1 MKIVMIAV
9 LIVSSISLILVL
21 IRNRYSLEWIRRLA
35 LHLILAAIGLY
46 AINYS
51 GLIDG
56 WEVPLN
62 FATIGTVMVLGIPGI
77 ALIVGL
83 RYTLF

>member
-1 MKIVMIAV
+1 MKGIMLAV
-9 LIVSSISLILVL
+9 LIVSSLSLILVL
-21 IRNRYSLEWIRRLA
+21 VRNRYSLEWIRRLA
-35 LHLILAAIGLY
+35 LHLILAALGLY

-51 GLIDG
+51 GLISG
-56 WEVPLN
+56 WEIPLN
-62 FATIGTVMVLGIPGI
+62 LATIGTVMMLGLPGI

>member
-1 MKIVMIAV
+1 MKWVMIAV
-9 LIVSSISLILVL
+9 LVVSSLSLVLVL

-51 GLIDG
+51 GLLSG
-56 WEVPLN
+56 WEIPLN
-62 FATIGTVMVLGIPGI
+62 FATIGTVMVLGLPGI